1 MKKLL
6 ILCVMVLAC
15 QLGSAQQVSDLFE
28 KYAHVQNAE
37 SVSVSPLLIKF
48 ARLFADG
55 DDARVLKG
63 INSLR
68 VLDLDDCSNEVK
80 ERFASEASALEVKGY
95 ESLMEASKNDE
106 NTRFLLKMK
115 DDVVHELLILC
126 GGADDCALIQIKG
139 KMTLQDVVE
148 LAENSKKGDGHVHI
162 SF

>member
-15 QLGSAQQVSDLFE
+15 RLGSAQQVSDLFS

-55 DDARVLKG
+55 DDARALKG

-68 VLDLDDCSNEVK
+68 VLDLDDCADEVK
-80 ERFASEASALEVKGY
+80 QRFASDASALEVKGY

-106 NTRFLLKMK
+106 KTRFLLKMQ
-115 DDVVHELLILC
+115 DDVVRELLIVC
-126 GGADDCALIQIKG
+126 GGVDDCALIQIKG
-139 KMTLQDVVE
+139 KMTLEDVVT